1 MAETEI
7 FRNYNFSL
15 DLGQGVVGGYFT
27 EVSGMGIRVEAID
40 YREGGAAPAVRK
52 LPGRVS
58 YGDITL
64 RWGMSQ
70 SPEMWEW
77 LMTAVNGTVERR
89 EVSII
94 LLRPDGQLPE
104 QVRWNLHGA
113 WVTEWRGAE
122 LDASAQ
128 GVAIESMVLTHEG
141 LTRD

>member
-1 MAETEI
+1 VAETEI

-15 DLGQGVVGGYFT
+15 ELGQGVTGGYFT
-27 EVSGMGIRVEAID
+27 EVSGMGVRVEAID

-64 RWGMSQ
+64 RWGLSQ
-70 SPEMWEW
+70 SAEMWEW
-77 LMTAVNGTVERR
+77 LMTGVNGNVMPR

-94 LLRPDGQLPE
+94 LLHPNGKDE
-104 QVRWNLHGA
+104 QVRWSLTGA
-113 WVTEWRGAE
+113 WVTEWQGAR

-141 LTRD
+141 LVRA

>member
-1 MAETEI
+1 MADTEI

-15 DLGQGVVGGYFT
+15 ELGQGVVGGYFT
-27 EVSGMGIRVEAID
+27 DVSGMGVKVEAID

-70 SPEMWEW
+70 STEMWEW
-77 LMTAVNGTVERR
+77 LLTAVNGTVMRR

-94 LLRPDGQLPE
+94 LLSPDGQGE
-104 QVRWNLHGA
+104 QVRWNLRGA
-113 WVTEWRGAE
+113 WVTEWRGAQ

-128 GVAIESMVLTHEG
+128 GAAIESMILTHEG
-141 LTRD
+141 LERA

>member
-1 MAETEI
+1 VADTEI

-15 DLGQGVVGGYFT
+15 ELGQGVVGGYFT
-27 EVSGMGIRVEAID
+27 EVSGMGVKVEAID
-40 YREGGAAPAVRK
+40 YREGGAALAVRK

-70 SPEMWEW
+70 STEMWDW
-77 LMTAVNGTVERR
+77 LLTAVNGTVLRR

-94 LLRPDGQLPE
+94 LLSPDGQGE
-104 QVRWNLHGA
+104 QVRWNLRSA
-113 WVTEWRGAE
+113 WVTEWRGSR

-128 GVAIESMVLTHEG
+128 GAAIESMMLTHEG
-141 LTRD
+141 LERD